1 MNREWLAAMT
11 TAKEPR
17 GGHAPSQETND
28 PTKLHEMLGEFST
41 LLLGT
46 FEQTGGQPSLRARPM
61 TIARLDDDC
70 TLHFITGIA
79 TDKVDEAMSTGTG
92 HAFAQSKTR
101 YLWLHGEFT
110 ITRDRAL
117 LRELWSKLND
127 VWFDGPDDPHAAV
140 LTLRPLEA
148 ELWDVS
154 GSKGLRFLLASAR
167 ALLTGQRLPNEGSG
181 ERHEKV
187 NVR

>member
-1 MNREWLAAMT
+1 MFPGMATHTQTRN
-11 TAKEPR
+11 
-17 GGHAPSQETND
+17 GFAPPQESND
-28 PTKLHEMLGEFST
+28 VGKLHEMLEEFST
-41 LLLGT
+41 VMLGT

-61 TIARLDDDC
+61 SVARLDPDC
-70 TLHFITGIA
+70 TLYFITGVT
-79 TDKVDEAMSTGTG
+79 TDKVDEAMSTGAG
-92 HAFAQSKTR
+92 HAFGQSKTR
-101 YLWLHGEFT
+101 YLWLRGEFA
-110 ITRDRAL
+110 ITRDRGL

-127 VWFDGPDDPHAAV
+127 VWFDGPDDPRAAV
-140 LTLRPLEA
+140 MVLRPIEA

-154 GSKGLRFLLASAR
+154 GTKGLRFLTESAK

>member
-1 MNREWLAAMT
+1 MAT
-11 TAKEPR
+11 STKTS
-17 GGHAPSQETND
+17 GGFAPAHETND
-28 PTKLHEMLGEFST
+28 PTKLHEILAEFSN

-61 TIARLDDDC
+61 SIARLDDDC
-70 TLHFITGIA
+70 TLYFITGIE

-101 YLWLHGEFT
+101 YLWLRGQLE
-110 ITRDRAL
+110 ISRDRTL
-117 LRELWSKLND
+117 LHELWSKMND
-127 VWFDGPDDPHAAV
+127 VWFDGPDDPRAAV
-140 LTLRPLEA
+140 MILQPIEA

-154 GSKGLRFLLASAR
+154 GAKGVRFLLESAK
-167 ALLTGQRLPNEGSG
+167 ALLTGQRLENESSG

-187 NVR
+187 QLR